1 MKHPALR
8 CTAAALLLSGVCST
22 HAADPYWYA
31 GLGVGYSRV
40 QFYPADFKA
49 GVAGV
54 DESKKEF
61 DAGFKGF
68 LGYQINRNWAAEVS
82 YVSVGKFQY
91 KYTIANVTQQDD
103 YNVTGWGFSALP
115 TVPFTDN
122 FSLYGRL
129 GAFFS
134 QTRIIFYNVGGVV
147 GNNGVGVIG
156 DGISLLSGLGVQYF
170 FGGENGFRI
179 EYENFG
185 KVGSACTPSV
195 SSCSG
200 RANAKMLSV
209 NAIFKF

>member
-22 HAADPYWYA
+22 HAADAYWYT
-31 GLGVGYSRV
+31 GVGVGYSRI